1 VSERTGPGR
10 RQFISATLAA
20 GFVLPALPSVAAVR
34 ERAEIEKLYAEAKRE
49 GTVTWWTAHY
59 AEDAAEKVRAAFKAK
74 YPGIAVEF
82 IRQTAQVIFQRLTNN
97 LKAGVREVDVFAS
110 TDEAHYPQLSKLG
123 ALTAYVPPD
132 IDALPASLRT
142 LSDDATYHTGA
153 LRFVTLIY
161 NPAKAPHP
169 KRWAE
174 LLDSRYKGQVTTG
187 HPGFSG
193 VAGAW
198 VVALNDK
205 FGWSYFE
212 KLAQNQPKIGR
223 SINDTVADIVGGE
236 RIIGGGPDALAFER
250 KAAGGAID
258 VSFPDDDAVLVVNPV
273 GILKD
278 APHPSAARLFENFYY
293 SREYSQA
300 LAETYNFPLR
310 ADVRSANGLRLDKI
324 KYYRNK
330 VERLSSGIPE
340 VVAKW
345 RETFGV

>member
-1 VSERTGPGR
+1 MQGGFARGR
-10 RQFISATLAA
+10 FLLSTFAAGLAA
-20 GFVLPALPSVAAVR
+20 ATAPLGAGAR
-34 ERAEIEKLYAEAKRE
+34 ENPEIEKLYAEAKRE
-49 GTVTWWTAHY
+49 GSVTWWTAHY
-59 AEDAAEKVRAAFKAK
+59 AEDAAEKIRDAFKRK

-82 IRQTAQVIFQRLTNN
+82 IRQTAQVIYQRLTQD

-123 ALTAYVPPD
+123 ALAAYMPPD
-132 IDALPASLRT
+132 IGSLPPNLRS
-142 LSDDATYHTGA
+142 LSDEATYHTGA

-161 NPAKAPHP
+161 NPTKVTRPRH
-169 KRWAE
+169 WAD
-174 LLDSRYKGQVTTG
+174 LLDARYKGQVTVG

-198 VVALNDK
+198 VVAMNDK
-205 FGWSYFE
+205 FGWTYFE
-212 KLAQNQPKIGR
+212 KLVQNQPKIGR
-223 SINDTVADIVGGE
+223 SINDTVSDIVSGE
-236 RIIGGGPDALAFER
+236 RMIGGGPDALALER
-250 KAAGGAID
+250 KAAGSAID
-258 VSFPDDDAVLVVNPV
+258 VSFPDDEAVLVVNPV

-278 APHPSAARLFENFYY
+278 APHPNAARLFLNFYY

-310 ADVRSANGLRLDKI
+310 SDVRSATGQRLDKI

-330 VERLSSGIPE
+330 VERLASGIPE